1 MKEKYKI
8 ADYVSYQ
15 AMLQC
20 KGVLLSLF
28 EMVFKIKKVVK
39 NSCKTFKRNNIWRF
53 EDWEDCQ

>member
-39 NSCKTFKRNNIWRF
+39 NSCKTFKRNNI
-53 EDWEDCQ
+53 